1 MKKLKLATFLLA
13 LCAVGSFAA
22 GCNLLPGSDPSS
34 EELENSSSAEE
45 NENSSSTEEN
55 ENSSSGGEV
64 VEPPVDTSNTVV
76 AFDIQNFW
84 NTDGGLKLSF
94 MTNEAFSGIT
104 EISFDAMTGETTSW
118 WGLAITKDNTNASA
132 YNVDLSLGKEA
143 TNGQWVNYKYTFSE
157 TGCVITSSLGYYK
170 EVTEY
175 KEDAWNAT
183 DAFYVY
189 FVGARGETFS
199 DKVYVD
205 NFKLVADG
213 ETFTEDFEGKSD
225 TWMFGVKD
233 ARATAIVDV
242 EYELYDANS
251 VAVLDIQSFWNTDG
265 KEKNSLYT
273 LEEFTGIT
281 KVSFDVKTGETVS
294 WWGLAIADDIAT
306 AASSYNIDL
315 ANSWSTNGKWATI
328 TYEFSE
334 SGCVISTTL
343 GQSKTVTEYKEDA
356 WKADGSFYLYIVGAR
371 GETFSEKI
379 MIDNFTI
386 VAGEETYTEDFEGDM
401 NEWMFNVND
410 TRAVASEIEEYELY
424 DANSVAVLDIQSFW
438 NTDGKEKNSLYTLEE
453 FTGITKVSF
462 DVKTGETVSWW
473 GLAIADD
480 IATAASSY
488 NIDLANSWSTNG
500 KWATITYEF
509 SESGCVISTTLGQSK
524 TVTEYKEDAWKAD
537 GSFYLYIV
545 GARGETFSEK
555 IMIDNFTIVAGGET
569 YTENFEG
576 NVDQWMFNVN
586 DARAVASG
594 IEEYEI
600 YDMNNVVKI
609 DVKNFLSPD
618 DGKMS
623 FITGEAFSGITQI
636 SFDAKTGEGAAWW
649 GIGMITD
656 TAEASIYNHKLGTL
670 PSTNGQWAT
679 FTYTFA
685 DGKVTVTSTLA
696 GFTTY
701 EKEFVIGEDSF
712 YVYFLGERGG
722 SAWTD
727 SVYVDNF
734 TIVADG
740 ETHTDTFEA
749 GADGN
754 MFAKIADARAVSSM
768 LEDYTIA
775 ASDENEAA

>member
-22 GCNLLPGSDPSS
+22 GCNRLPAPESSS

-175 KEDAWNAT
+175 KNDAWNAT

-242 EYELYDANS
+242 
-251 VAVLDIQSFWNTDG
+251 
-265 KEKNSLYT
+265 
-273 LEEFTGIT
+273 
-281 KVSFDVKTGETVS
+281 
-294 WWGLAIADDIAT
+294 
-306 AASSYNIDL
+306 
-315 ANSWSTNGKWATI
+315 
-328 TYEFSE
+328 
-334 SGCVISTTL
+334 
-343 GQSKTVTEYKEDA
+343 
-356 WKADGSFYLYIVGAR
+356 
-371 GETFSEKI
+371 
-379 MIDNFTI
+379 
-386 VAGEETYTEDFEGDM
+386 
-401 NEWMFNVND
+401 
-410 TRAVASEIEEYELY
+410 EYELY